1 MRIYAVWLLVA
12 LAAFTAFMGTA
23 HSQEI
28 VDLYSSIESAD
39 ATVAGDAAGSVL
51 RLDLI
56 FKGDVLQTRN
66 LALDGPG
73 TWIARWT
80 GFDAEEGSY
89 DVCASLWK
97 NNTEVS
103 KRCYNFFY
111 GGPTPVRF
119 DVRDFY
125 ADSKGMHLSIS
136 GRDPTIVD
144 IYYMLISG
152 NKALYVSR
160 DKAVPISGGLAAP
173 TQIDYA
179 WKQILENNR
188 EYTGR
193 VKIVELS
200 HNQTRAFMNS
210 FVALDDARI
219 TETYEDEIGASATVL
234 GNSRVPFEGTLRFE
248 LSSNGTP
255 LEMVEKKTPVL
266 LTGDDETVEISW
278 NRTLDPGIY
287 QLSIVLL
294 GNDGD
299 IRDVEESIIEAEPV
313 SRPVNNTTAEAQ
325 AQESPLPAAAGL
337 IALAVAAMI
346 GRRRG

>member
-1 MRIYAVWLLVA
+1 MRLYAVWLLVA
-12 LAAFTAFMGTA
+12 LAAFMGTA

-28 VDLYSSIESAD
+28 SDLYSSIESAD
-39 ATVAGDAAGSVL
+39 ATVVGDAAGSVL

-56 FKGDVLQTRN
+56 YKDNVLQTRN

-89 DVCASLWK
+89 DVCASLQK
-97 NNTEVS
+97 NNTAVS
-103 KRCYNFFY
+103 SRCYSFFY

-144 IYYMLISG
+144 IYYMLITG
-152 NKALYVSR
+152 NKALYVSH

-173 TQIDYA
+173 TQIDYT
-179 WKQILENNR
+179 WKQILEDNR

-193 VKIVELS
+193 VKIVELN

-210 FVALDDARI
+210 FIARDDAKI

-248 LSSNGTP
+248 LYSNGTP

-278 NRTLDPGIY
+278 NRTLDPGVY
-287 QLSIVLL
+287 QLSIILL
-294 GNDGD
+294 GNDGG

-313 SRPVNNTTAEAQ
+313 SKPVNNATAEAP
-325 AQESPLPAAAGL
+325 AQKSPLPAAVGL
-337 IALAVAAMI
+337 IALAVAATVC
-346 GRRRG
+346 RRRG

>member
-1 MRIYAVWLLVA
+1 MRICVVWLLVV
-12 LAAFTAFMGTA
+12 LAAFMGTA
-23 HSQEI
+23 QSQEI
-28 VDLYSSIESAD
+28 TDLYSSIESAD
-39 ATVAGDAAGSVL
+39 VTVDGDANGYVL

-56 FKGDVLQTRN
+56 SQGDVLQTRN

-73 TWIARWT
+73 TWIARWSARS
-80 GFDAEEGSY
+80 AEEGSY
-89 DVCASLWK
+89 SVCASLRE
-97 NNTEVS
+97 NNNEVS
-103 KRCYNFFY
+103 RRCYSFFY
-111 GGPTPVRF
+111 GGPSPVRF

-125 ADSKGMHLSIS
+125 ADSRGMHLSIS

-193 VKIVELS
+193 VKIVELN

-210 FVALDDARI
+210 FTARDDAEI

-248 LSSNGTP
+248 LSQNGT
-255 LEMVEKKTPVL
+255 LLSRVDKKTPVL

-278 NRTLDPGIY
+278 SSTLDPGIY
-287 QLSIVLL
+287 QLSIILL

-313 SRPVNNTTAEAQ
+313 SRPVNNTTAETQ
-325 AQESPLPAAAGL
+325 AQESPLPAAIGL

-346 GRRRG
+346 GRRRC

>member
-1 MRIYAVWLLVA
+1 MRIHAVLLLVA
-12 LAAFTAFMGTA
+12 LAAFTGTA
-23 HSQEI
+23 YSQEI

-39 ATVAGDAAGSVL
+39 VTVNGDVRGYAL
-51 RLDLI
+51 QLDLI
-56 FKGDVLQTRN
+56 LDGKVLQTRN

-73 TWIARWT
+73 TWIASWT
-80 GFDAEEGSY
+80 AFDAEEGSY

-97 NNTEVS
+97 NKTEAS
-103 KRCYNFFY
+103 RKCYNFYY

-125 ADSKGMHLSIS
+125 ADSRGMHLSIS

-144 IYYMLISG
+144 IYYILISG

-173 TQIDYA
+173 TQIDYS

-193 VKIVELS
+193 VKIVELN
-200 HNQTRAFMNS
+200 HNQTRAFMNT
-210 FVALDDARI
+210 FTAMDDARI

-234 GNSRVPFEGTLRFE
+234 GNSRVPFAGTLRFE
-248 LSSNGTP
+248 LSQNGAP
-255 LEMVEKKTPVL
+255 RAQIEKKTPVL
-266 LTGDDETVEISW
+266 LAGDDETVEISW
-278 NRTLDPGIY
+278 NRTLDAGIY
-287 QLSIVLL
+287 QLSTILL

-299 IRDVEESIIEAEPV
+299 IRDVAESIIEAKSVPK
-313 SRPVNNTTAEAQ
+313 PANNTATGSEAQ
-325 AQESPLPAAAGL
+325 KSPLPAAAGF
-337 IALAVAAMI
+337 IALVAAAI
-346 GRRRG
+346 ICRRRDK

>member
-1 MRIYAVWLLVA
+1 MRIYAIWLLVA
-12 LAAFTAFMGTA
+12 LAAFMGTA
-23 HSQEI
+23 QSQEI
-28 VDLYSSIESAD
+28 TDLYSSIESAD
-39 ATVAGDAAGSVL
+39 VTVEGAATGHVL
-51 RLDLI
+51 RLDLVS
-56 FKGDVLQTRN
+56 KGDVLQTRN

-73 TWIARWT
+73 TWIVRWT
-80 GFDAEEGSY
+80 ARNAEEGSY
-89 DVCASLWK
+89 DVCATLQK
-97 NNTEVS
+97 NDAEVS
-103 KRCYNFFY
+103 RRCYSFYY

-144 IYYMLISG
+144 IYYMLLSG

-193 VKIVELS
+193 VKIVELN

-210 FVALDDARI
+210 FIARDDAEI

-234 GNSRVPFEGTLRFE
+234 GNSRVPFEGTLRFD
-248 LSSNGTP
+248 LSQNGTSTAR
-255 LEMVEKKTPVL
+255 VEKKTPVL

-278 NRTLDPGIY
+278 DRTLDPGIY

-299 IRDVEESIIEAEPV
+299 IRDVEESIIEAEPI
-313 SRPVNNTTAEAQ
+313 SRPANNTTAETQ
-325 AQESPLPAAAGL
+325 AQESPLPVAICL
-337 IALAVAAMI
+337 IALAAAAMI
-346 GRRRG
+346 SRRRG

>member
-12 LAAFTAFMGTA
+12 LVAFIGTA

-39 ATVAGDAAGSVL
+39 VTVEGDANGYVL

-56 FKGDVLQTRN
+56 YKGDVLQTRN

-89 DVCASLWK
+89 DVCASLLK

-103 KRCYNFFY
+103 SRCYSFFY

-152 NKALYVSR
+152 NKAIYVSR
-160 DKAVPISGGLAAP
+160 EKAVPISGGLATP

-179 WKQILENNR
+179 WKQILQNNR

-193 VKIVELS
+193 VKIVELNY
-200 HNQTRAFMNS
+200 NQTRAFMNS
-210 FVALDDARI
+210 FTARDDAQI

-234 GNSRVPFEGTLRFE
+234 GNSRVPFKGTLRFE
-248 LSSNGTP
+248 LFQNGTP
-255 LEMVEKKTPVL
+255 LTSVEKKTPVL
-266 LTGDDETVEISW
+266 LTGDDETVEITW
-278 NRTLDPGIY
+278 NRTLDPGVY

-299 IRDVEESIIEAEPV
+299 IRDVVESIIEAEPV
-313 SRPVNNTTAEAQ
+313 SRPVNNATAEAQ
-325 AQESPLPAAAGL
+325 AQESPLPAAAGI
-337 IALAVAAMI
+337 IALAVAVAI
-346 GRRRG
+346 GRKRH